1 MRKITKRSAAVITAV
16 VVAVGGAGAAW
27 AVWLSTA
34 NGTVEGTA
42 GAAGEV
48 KVTSATVDGAV
59 VPGNPADVKI
69 TVKNE
74 NSYPVR
80 VTGMDFGD
88 ITSSDADCA
97 AGSTFEYNGTFDLS
111 GFGTIGQGASFT
123 YTWTDGIKLSADPD
137 NDCQGAP
144 FAFAVDVT
152 AASAAS

>member
-34 NGTVEGTA
+34 SGTVEGTA

-59 VPGNPADVKI
+59 VPGDPADVKI
-69 TVKNE
+69 TVENK

-80 VTGMDFGD
+80 VSEMDFGD
-88 ITSSDADCA
+88 ITSKDKDCD

-111 GFGTIGQGASFT
+111 GFGTIAKGASFT
-123 YTWTDGIKLSADPD
+123 YVWTDGIKLSADPD
-137 NDCQGAP
+137 DDCQKAP
-144 FAFAVDVT
+144 FGFTVDVT